1 VSYAEKVKEAY
12 DEYRD
17 VDRDFEEFIA
27 STDRLRDFDKFPL
40 LVSLGELYDIVT
52 LLVELSTDDEIGRYI
67 EEDFVIRKIRGATDF
82 LMRIWDAVLQGD
94 PDTLAEELLHADVDQ
109 YAANLRG
116 EVSRGA
122 QEGLREGQTG
132 GEGVRPFS
140 FKRGLARALTG

>member
-1 VSYAEKVKEAY
+1 MGESVGYAEKVEEAY

-27 STDRLRDFDKFPL
+27 STDRLRDVDKFPL

-52 LLVELSTDDEIGRYI
+52 LLVELSTIDESGRYI
-67 EEDFVIRKIRGATDF
+67 EEDFVTRKIRGATDF

-94 PDTLAEELLHADVDQ
+94 PDALAEELLHADVDQ

-116 EVSRGA
+116 EVIEAIRKA
-122 QEGLREGQTG
+122 LERARQEAE
-132 GEGVRPFS
+132 
-140 FKRGLARALTG
+140 A

>member
-1 VSYAEKVKEAY
+1 MGYAEKVEEAY

-27 STDRLRDFDKFPL
+27 STDRLRDVDKFPL

-52 LLVELSTDDEIGRYI
+52 LLIELSTVDESGRYI
-67 EEDFVIRKIRGATDF
+67 EEDFVIGKIQDATDF

-94 PDTLAEELLHADVDQ
+94 PDTLAEEDLHADVDQ

-116 EVSRGA
+116 EVIEALRKA
-122 QEGLREGQTG
+122 LERARQEAE
-132 GEGVRPFS
+132 
-140 FKRGLARALTG
+140 A

>member
-1 VSYAEKVKEAY
+1 MSGESVGYAEKVEEAY

-27 STDRLRDFDKFPL
+27 STDRLRDVDKFPL

-52 LLVELSTDDEIGRYI
+52 LLVELSTVDEIGRYI
-67 EEDFVIRKIRGATDF
+67 EEDFVIRKIRGAADF
-82 LMRIWDAVLQGD
+82 LMRIWDAVLEGD

-116 EVSRGA
+116 EVIEALRKA
-122 QEGLREGQTG
+122 LERARQEA
-132 GEGVRPFS
+132 
-140 FKRGLARALTG
+140 KA